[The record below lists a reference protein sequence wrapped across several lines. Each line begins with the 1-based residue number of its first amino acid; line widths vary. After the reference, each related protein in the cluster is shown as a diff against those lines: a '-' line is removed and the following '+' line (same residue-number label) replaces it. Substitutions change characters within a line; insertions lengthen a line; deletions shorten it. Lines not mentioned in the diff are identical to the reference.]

1 MNKHLIEEFI
11 PIACKALE
19 NNKTICQDGKIS
31 STLKGN
37 IASFGAA
44 IRMGSLLS
52 AAAFFSQQGG
62 ASEPR
67 QELLNVILEVLK
79 EHKDVPEDCTSLF
92 AYICERRRQDMAQ
105 MKNLVVSAAVAVKL
119 AMNMFKLE
127 DKPEEKTSK
136 QEKAGA

>member
-1 MNKHLIEEFI
+1 MNKHLVEELI

-19 NNKTICQDGKIS
+19 NNEKICINGKIS

-44 IRMGSLLS
+44 IQMESLLS
-52 AAAFFSQQGG
+52 AVAFFSQQGG

-67 QELLNVILEVLK
+67 QELLNIILEVLK

-92 AYICERRRQDMAQ
+92 TYICESKRQEMAQ
-105 MKNLVVSAAVAVKL
+105 IKNLVVSAAIAVKL
-119 AMNMFKLE
+119 AMNLF
-127 DKPEEKTSK
+127 KPEEKTEENTPK
-136 QEKAGA
+136 